1 MERRAEGAAI
11 EKAATRTLRQHDVAR
26 AITAMAF
33 IDLWWTIFEILLC
46 LSPCQIALYVRADP
60 VRMGPKFL

>member
-46 LSPCQIALYVRADP
+46 
-60 VRMGPKFL
+60 